1 MTIEIE
7 SLRIGSHVRLCGHRW
22 RVTSIDAM
30 DGVIGVERTIT
41 NNEGTERTIGRTVNE
56 ADPIPLSDELLTEL
70 GFKAIEHVGMGH
82 WFLGNFDL
90 IKRKD
95 SRYWEHDG
103 GIYLEYLHEL
113 EDLYWLKYSSELIKD

>member
-1 MTIEIE
+1 
-7 SLRIGSHVRLCGHRW
+7 
-22 RVTSIDAM
+22 
-30 DGVIGVERTIT
+30 
-41 NNEGTERTIGRTVNE
+41 
-56 ADPIPLSDELLTEL
+56 
-70 GFKAIEHVGMGH
+70 MGH
-82 WFLGNFDL
+82 WLLGNFDL